1 MSHGFGKLETSK
13 CEMVFSGAGVPGH
26 PPKSATLGS
35 HIGDPG
41 WLPVG
46 SVLVWGRVVGQQQVR
61 GAL

>member
-1 MSHGFGKLETSK
+1 MRW
-13 CEMVFSGAGVPGH
+13 VFSGAGVPGH